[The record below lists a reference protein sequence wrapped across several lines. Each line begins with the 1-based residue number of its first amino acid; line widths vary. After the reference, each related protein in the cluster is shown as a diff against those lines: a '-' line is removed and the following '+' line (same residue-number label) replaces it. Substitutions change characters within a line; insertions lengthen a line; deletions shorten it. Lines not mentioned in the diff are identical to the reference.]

1 MEILS
6 DCWGVLVAAGGVAYE
21 EFRSLQSVAVSLLEL
36 SSNLKS
42 QVWVAW
48 AIT

>member
-1 MEILS
+1 MEILN
-6 DCWGVLVAAGGVAYE
+6 DCWGVLVAAGGVAFE

-36 SSNLKS
+36 SSNLKGKM
-42 QVWVAW
+42 WEAW